1 MAQGRQEHSSQQQDG
16 FVNPYNFVC
25 LWGKVPRSEPESH
38 EYFVGNR
45 GRIVCQITFKT
56 PFFIPH
62 PERRF
67 ELPETSETVA
77 MSDDQLPCWVR
88 EKALEGWRALKERI
102 NQAQQQVEGYKGCKE
117 HEMLALL
124 RDEQEKP
131 FIPGSSLKGAFRTV
145 AEALSNSCMSQLE
158 FEWELMQKPNDP
170 EVRISKVKRYYSYRL
185 VRSPMGVGR
194 VTRLADPSQDGE
206 IVTGRKYR
214 VFYNHP
220 RSVINGP
227 VPICQE
233 QLQNAKDGD
242 EIVAQIRTFHY
253 RRMVGGRH
261 LEIPTADLSQGQTHG
276 ILKIT
281 NTTEAKNSQRFIVL
295 GNRTVNFDYETQ
307 LKYNRALRE
316 GIEEDKA
323 VSDLQ
328 CIDPVTRKPV
338 GSRCKRHEL
347 KVCDIVYFNEQNG
360 KVVNMGPVELYRVLY
375 KHSLDEILLRKHKE
389 FLPCQNPEVLCPACR
404 LFGWV
409 APEADKEESTTALKG
424 FVHFSPAR
432 WVSNSEPRTQ
442 WVTLQPLGQPK
453 PSCWQFYLNCQN
465 VGENAGYNDDEA
477 TIRGRK
483 FYWHKPNAHAN
494 QPQSGADVNSVWDQ
508 RDGSGR
514 PLADNQN
521 KTVELLLP
529 DNAVFEFTVD
539 FENLS
544 DADLG
549 LLLLTLQPN
558 LLGENVLQEA
568 GFSSQLYHHF
578 GMGKPLGLG
587 SAEVKIVSLTL
598 FKDCHR
604 YRSLEESGEEQVEEA
619 QMPEFAQRFIAAFA
633 RYAVKEQEEFL
644 RSSNKS
650 VPSDDAEDIE
660 WLKAFVSMPHISDL
674 LTMLDWEKAQGL
686 PVQYPPGGDDR
697 TDQSQPNM
705 NEYWEAF
712 RWFAH
717 RNQRDFYH
725 KPKHMLKTPE
735 EITKGSRQDGFPPR
749 DLSPHGSSQSSH
761 PPSRQQHPRQRSRG
775 R

>member
-1 MAQGRQEHSSQQQDG
+1 MQGEQRQSG
-16 FVNPYNFVC
+16 FVNPYNFVR
-25 LWGKVPRSEPESH
+25 LWGKVPRSQPESH

-67 ELPETSETVA
+67 QLPETSTIEMT
-77 MSDDQLPCWVR
+77 DDQLPCWVR
-88 EKALEGWRALKERI
+88 GKAMEAWEALKKRI
-102 NQAQQQVEGYKGCKE
+102 KQAQQKIKGYKGCE
-117 HEMLALL
+117 GHEMLALL

-170 EVRISKVKRYYSYRL
+170 EVRISRVKRYYSYRL

-206 IVTGRKYR
+206 IVIGQKYR

-227 VPICQE
+227 VPICRQ
-233 QLQNAKDGD
+233 QLQNAEDGD
-242 EIVAQIRTFHY
+242 RVTAQIRTFHY
-253 RRMVGGRH
+253 QRMVRGRN

-281 NTTEAKNSQRFIVL
+281 DTTEAKNSQRFIVL

-307 LKYNRALRE
+307 LRYNRAIRE
-316 GIEEDKA
+316 GIEEDRTLP
-323 VSDLQ
+323 DFIQ
-328 CIDPVTRKPV
+328 CKDPTTGNLV
-338 GSRCKRHEL
+338 GYRRKRHEL
-347 KVCDIVYFNEQNG
+347 MIDDIVYFNVQNNQ
-360 KVVNMGPVELYRVLY
+360 VLNMGPVELYRVLY

-389 FLPCQNPEVLCPACR
+389 FLPCQKPENLCPACR

-424 FVHFSPAR
+424 FIHFSPAR
-432 WVSNSEPRTQ
+432 WVSNSEPKTQ

-465 VGENAGYNDDEA
+465 VGENAGYNDDKA

-483 FYWHKPNAHAN
+483 FYWHKPKAHAN
-494 QPQSGADVNSVWDQ
+494 QPQSGADVNSIWDQ
-508 RDGSGR
+508 RGGNGQ
-514 PLADNQN
+514 PLADDQN

-529 DNAVFEFTVD
+529 ENAVFEFTVD

-558 LLGENVLQEA
+558 LLGEDTLNEA

-604 YRSLEESGEEQVEEA
+604 YRSLEESGEEQVKGEHL
-619 QMPEFAQRFIAAFA
+619 PEFARRFIIAFV
-633 RYAVKEQEEFL
+633 RYAVEAQ
-644 RSSNKS
+644 RGNIP
-650 VPSDDAEDIE
+650 VPSNDAKDDE
-660 WLKAFVSMPHISDL
+660 WLKTFISMPPITDL
-674 LTMLDWEKAQGL
+674 LTMLDWKKAEDL
-686 PVQYPPGGDDR
+686 PVQYPPGGDDE
-697 TDQSQPNM
+697 TGGSQPNM
-705 NEYWEAF
+705 KEYWEAF

-717 RNQRDFYH
+717 KNQRNFLN

-735 EITKGSRQDGFPPR
+735 EITKSSRQDGFPPR
-749 DLSPHGSSQSSH
+749 DLSQHGSSQSSH
-761 PPSRQQHPRQRSRG
+761 PPSRQQHPRQRPRG
-775 R
+775 G

>member
-1 MAQGRQEHSSQQQDG
+1 MQGKQRQSG

-25 LWGKVPRSEPESH
+25 LWGKVPRSKPESH

-67 ELPETSETVA
+67 QLPAKAQEIPN
-77 MSDDQLPCWVR
+77 DQLPCWVR
-88 EKALEGWRALKERI
+88 EKALEAWKALKERI
-102 NQAQQQVEGYKGCKE
+102 SQAQRVEGYKGCE
-117 HEMLALL
+117 GHEMLALL

-145 AEALSNSCMSQLE
+145 AEALSNSCLSQLE
-158 FEWELMQKPNDP
+158 FEWELMKQPDDP
-170 EVRISKVKRYYSYRL
+170 EVSISKVKRYYSYRQ

-194 VTRLADPSQDGE
+194 VTRLADPSRDGE

-220 RSVINGP
+220 RSVIDGP
-227 VPICQE
+227 VPICQR

-242 EIVAQIRTFHY
+242 EIVAQIMTFHY
-253 RRMVGGRH
+253 RRMVGGRP

-281 NTTEAKNSQRFIVL
+281 DTTEAKNSQRFIVL
-295 GNRTVNFDYETQ
+295 SERTVKFDYKTQ
-307 LKYNRALRE
+307 LRYNRALRE
-316 GIEEDKA
+316 SIEEDKA
-323 VSDLQ
+323 VSDFQ
-328 CIDPVTRKPV
+328 CIDPVTRQPV
-338 GSRCKRHEL
+338 GFRCKRHEL

-360 KVVNMGPVELYRVLY
+360 EVVDMGPVELYRVLY
-375 KHSLDEILLRKHKE
+375 KHSLDEILLRKHKD
-389 FLPCQNPEVLCPACR
+389 FLPCQEQKNLCPACR

-432 WVSNSEPRTQ
+432 WASESEPKTQ

-453 PSCWQFYLNCQN
+453 PSCWQFYLNCESGGRDEYDRTK
-465 VGENAGYNDDEA
+465 GERAGYNDDNA

-483 FYWHKPNAHAN
+483 FYWHKPQVTAEK
-494 QPQSGADVNSVWDQ
+494 PQQGADVKSVWDQ
-508 RDGSGR
+508 RGGNGQ

-529 DNAVFEFTVD
+529 ENAVFEFTVE

-558 LLGENVLQEA
+558 LLGEGVLKAA

-587 SAEVKIVSLTL
+587 SAEVKIKSLTL
-598 FKDCHR
+598 FKDCQR
-604 YRSLEESGEEQVEEA
+604 YRSLEESGVEQVEEG
-619 QMPEFAQRFIAAFA
+619 QVPEFVQEFIAAFA
-633 RYAVKEQEEFL
+633 RYAVKEQKEFL
-644 RSSNKS
+644 QRSNRP
-650 VPSDDAEDIE
+650 VPSDNAEDVE
-660 WLKAFVSMPHISDL
+660 WLRTFVSMPPISDL
-674 LTMLDWEKAQGL
+674 LTMVDWEKAQEL
-686 PVQYPPGGDDR
+686 PVQYPPGHSDANDK
-697 TDQSQPNM
+697 
-705 NEYWEAF
+705 EYWEAF

-717 RNQRDFYH
+717 RNQREFFQR
-725 KPKHMLKTPE
+725 PRHMLKTPK
-735 EITKGSRQDGFPPR
+735 EIIEGGKQDGFPPR
-749 DLSPHGSSQSSH
+749 DLSQRGSS
-761 PPSRQQHPRQRSRG
+761 
-775 R
+775 